1 MVRETTTIRTICDA
15 MNATARCLFVQTHG
29 PKKDGDHIQI
39 QAQTQAQTM
48 T

>member
-1 MVRETTTIRTICDA
+1 MVKETTTIRTICDA
-15 MNATARCLFVQTHG
+15 MNATARCVFVQTHG
-29 PKKDGDHIQI
+29 PKDADHIQI